1 MGKQIGN
8 AVLLLLVMTV
18 LTGLVYPLTI
28 TGLAQALM
36 PFQANGSMAMKD
48 GTPVG
53 STLIGQAFSSPH
65 YFQGRPSAA
74 GQNGYDASSSGGSN
88 LGPTNKQMSELI
100 KARVTELR
108 EKNPSLTEHSVPAEL
123 ATASGSGLDP
133 DISPAAAL
141 LQVDRVAK
149 ARGMDVDSL
158 QSLVF
163 MQIKPRQL
171 GFLGEP
177 RVNVL
182 ELNLA
187 LDALKK

>member
-18 LTGLVYPLTI
+18 LTGLVYPLAV

-48 GTPVG
+48 GAPVG
-53 STLIGQAFSSPH
+53 STLIGQAVSSPH

-100 KARVTELR
+100 KVRVTELR
-108 EKNPSLTEHSVPAEL
+108 EKNPSLAEYSVPAEL
-123 ATASGSGLDP
+123 ATG
-133 DISPAAAL
+133 
-141 LQVDRVAK
+141 
-149 ARGMDVDSL
+149 
-158 QSLVF
+158 F
-163 MQIKPRQL
+163 RQR
-171 GFLGEP
+171 P
-177 RVNVL
+177 
-182 ELNLA
+182 
-187 LDALKK
+187 

>member
-1 MGKQIGN
+1 
-8 AVLLLLVMTV
+8 
-18 LTGLVYPLTI
+18 
-28 TGLAQALM
+28 
-36 PFQANGSMAMKD
+36 
-48 GTPVG
+48 
-53 STLIGQAFSSPH
+53 
-65 YFQGRPSAA
+65 
-74 GQNGYDASSSGGSN
+74 
-88 LGPTNKQMSELI
+88 MSELI
-100 KARVTELR
+100 KVRVTELR
-108 EKNPSLTEHSVPAEL
+108 EKNPSLAEYSVPAEL

-158 QSLVF
+158 QSLVLT
-163 MQIKPRQL
+163 QIKPRQL

-187 LDALKK
+187 LDALKNR